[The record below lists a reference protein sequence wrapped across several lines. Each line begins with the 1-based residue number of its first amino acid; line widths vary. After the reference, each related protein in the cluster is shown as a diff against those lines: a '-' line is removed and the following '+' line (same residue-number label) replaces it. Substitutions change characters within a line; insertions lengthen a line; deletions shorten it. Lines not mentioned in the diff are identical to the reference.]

1 MLSKLINFITMKSIK
16 NTKIAVIGMGYVGLP
31 LAIAFGK
38 KVETVGFDIN
48 KKRIQELKNYED
60 VSKEM
65 SKDEIKNAK
74 KLCFSDNILDLEK
87 YNFFIVAVPTPVDQF
102 KIPDFSPL
110 TKASASVAKILKKG
124 DVVVYESTVYPG
136 ATEEICVPILEKE
149 SGLIYNKDFFV
160 GYSPERISPADNN
173 NIQDIV
179 KVTSGSTVEIGKYV
193 DSVYK
198 EIITAGTFLVEDM
211 RVAEACKVIENTQR
225 DINIAFMN
233 EISIAMERMGI
244 ETRDV
249 LAAMKTKWNA
259 LSFVPGL
266 VGGHCIGVDPY
277 YLIHKA
283 YEFGYSM
290 EISRNARNVN
300 DRMPKFIAEKVAVK
314 ICENKITPSK
324 AKVLIMGASFKEN
337 CADIRNARPF
347 DIAKELRKYGMSVDF
362 FDPIVDA
369 EEVKKVEKITLIKNP
384 AIGYYD
390 VIVLAVAHKK
400 FIDMGIKKIRTFGKK
415 DKSVLFDIKAIF
427 KKSDSDLR
435 L

>member
-1 MLSKLINFITMKSIK
+1 MFKSMKSIK

-38 KVETVGFDIN
+38 KVETIGFDIN

-60 VSKEM
+60 RSKEM
-65 SKDEIKNAK
+65 NKDEIKNAK
-74 KLCFSDNILDLEK
+74 KLCFSDNILDLK
-87 YNFFIVAVPTPVDQF
+87 QCNFFIVAVPTPVDQF

-110 TKASASVAKILKKG
+110 IKASASIAKVLKNG

-136 ATEEICVPILEKE
+136 ATEEICVPVLEKE
-149 SGLIYNKDFFV
+149 SKLVYNKDFFV

-173 NIQDIV
+173 NLQDIV
-179 KVTSGSTVEIGKYV
+179 KVTSGSNIEIGKYV
-193 DSVYK
+193 DSVYR

-233 EISIAMERMGI
+233 EISIAMEKMGI

-290 EISRNARNVN
+290 EVSRNARIVN
-300 DRMPKFIAEKVAVK
+300 DGMPKFIAEKVAIK
-314 ICENKITPSK
+314 ICENKINP
-324 AKVLIMGASFKEN
+324 AKTRVLIMGASFKEN

-347 DIAKELRKYGMSVDF
+347 DIAKELKKYGMKVDF

-369 EEVKKVEKITLIKNP
+369 EEVKRVEKVVLTKNP
-384 AIGYYD
+384 ALGYYD
-390 VIVLAVAHKK
+390 VVILAVAHKK
-400 FIDMGIKKIRTFGKK
+400 FIDMGVKKIRNFGKK
-415 DKSVLFDIKAIF
+415 DKNILFDIKAIF
-427 KKSDSDLR
+427 GKNDSDLR